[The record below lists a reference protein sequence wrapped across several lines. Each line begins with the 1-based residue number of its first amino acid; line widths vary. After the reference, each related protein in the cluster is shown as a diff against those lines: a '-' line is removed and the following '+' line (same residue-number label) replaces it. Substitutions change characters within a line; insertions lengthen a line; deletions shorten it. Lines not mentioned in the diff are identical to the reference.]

1 MFNRFTFSLL
11 LLFLFASGCSLFRSV
26 SQDIPKPKMVLIE
39 GGTFVMGDVYEQK
52 NPDSTPVHEV
62 TLPDFKIGKYEVT
75 YEEFDA
81 FAKRTDRK
89 LPEADSMGRGN
100 RAVAFV
106 DWYDA
111 KAFCEFHGWRLPTE
125 QEWEYAARSGG
136 KKMKFAGTNN
146 IDSLDAYARTHHN
159 NKLPYSFP
167 VGSKKPNEAGLY
179 DMSGN
184 LIEWIGG
191 YYQFYP
197 EKGEEPKWAKLEKGG
212 IRILRGG
219 SFKEGRNI
227 ASTHWRVGM
236 LTEAEEYDVGFRC
249 VDPMD

>member
-1 MFNRFTFSLL
+1 
-11 LLFLFASGCSLFRSV
+11 
-26 SQDIPKPKMVLIE
+26 MVVIE

-52 NPDSTPVHEV
+52 NPDSTPVHKV
-62 TLPDFKIGKYEVT
+62 TLPDFRIGKYEVT
-75 YEEFDA
+75 YKEYDA
-81 FAKRTDRK
+81 FARRTGRE

-136 KKMKFAGTNN
+136 KETKFAGTNN
-146 IDSLDAYARTHHN
+146 IDSLDMYARTSHN
-159 NKLPYSFP
+159 NHLPYSFP

-197 EKGEEPKWAKLEKGG
+197 EKGEDPKWAKLEKGG

-236 LTEAEEYDVGFRC
+236 LTDAKQYDVGFRC
-249 VDPMD
+249 VDPME